1 MAPYTRP
8 RQSWRPAAR
17 SQSAGPAVDRRWQ
30 SSRNYSQ
37 VDLSGLEGCQLSDA
51 HFHLDKV
58 CTVLG
63 KPLAV
68 NAFNGIKDTPGAP
81 PESSVVLGI
90 AITCFMLHQGS
101 DLEVSS
107 ELLDCYEGFMQNL
120 RIKMSCVHPVFAGLN
135 LETPTKFLETADA
148 VVRHLQMPGIVAAG
162 E

>member
-8 RQSWRPAAR
+8 RQSRRPAAC
-17 SQSAGPAVDRRWQ
+17 SQSAGPAVARRWQ

-37 VDLSGLEGCQLSDA
+37 VDLSGLEGCQLSDV
-51 HFHLDKV
+51 HFNLDKV

-81 PESSVVLGI
+81 PESSPVVLGI
-90 AITCFMLHQGS
+90 TNTCFMLHQGS
-101 DLEVSS
+101 NLEVSS
-107 ELLDCYEGFMQNL
+107 ELLDCYEGIMQNL

-135 LETPTKFLETADA
+135 LKTPTKC
-148 VVRHLQMPGIVAAG
+148 LQTPSWDTYRCQAL
-162 E
+162 